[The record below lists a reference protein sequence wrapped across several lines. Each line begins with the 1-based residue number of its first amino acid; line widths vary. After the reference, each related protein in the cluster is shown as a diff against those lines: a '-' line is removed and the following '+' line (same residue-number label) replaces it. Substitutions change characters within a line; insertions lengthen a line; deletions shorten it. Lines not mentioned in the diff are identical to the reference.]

1 MSAPKPTSRLVFEKY
16 DANGDGTIDS
26 AELKAMC
33 RELGRELTARE
44 LLHALRQLDADGDGR
59 VSYDEFL
66 AWWSHGLSVDVV
78 MRNSPTQLRSAT
90 IARPTSG
97 AAASAARP
105 ADVDD
110 LTAISDLSEA
120 SLVRTLG
127 ARYAARRIYTRNG
140 PMLIALNPQRDLPE
154 LYTPE
159 VVERYAQSDGA
170 RAALPPHIFGVAA
183 RAFAEL
189 QNERRSQVLL
199 VSGESGSGKTET
211 TKAALKLVS
220 AMALSAA
227 AAAGSGEPAAFGTPR
242 LEARLLQTSPVLE
255 AFGNAKTV
263 RNHNSSR
270 FGKLVVLQCTSA
282 GALASCAVETYLLE
296 KSRVVSHAAAERNY
310 HIFYQLLAG
319 APAPRRRDLRLSGP
333 SSSFRYLRGGP
344 QQLTGVDD
352 AAAYDETIAALRA
365 VGLGD
370 TELGGVQ
377 RVVAGVLQL
386 GELEYVGGEAAAL
399 SNEPRLADA
408 CALLGCDPADLRTAT
423 TSRRLKV
430 GRDWISTGL
439 STKEAVEAADALAK
453 ALYERLFSHLL
464 RLINR
469 CLAGGDGGAAALPAP
484 RETLASPLARRPS
497 HGRRAQPRSPE
508 KAPPSPFE
516 LRRAASV
523 HEPADESFFG
533 VLDIF
538 GFEDFERNSLEQL
551 AINYANERLQATFNR
566 VVFAAALADYRA
578 EGVGV
583 ADLAYPDNA
592 AVINAIDGRPHGVL
606 PLLQDECSIGS
617 GSDDS
622 LLAKLRAHASTPSN
636 LPGGAVLRTTRR
648 EPDSFVLS
656 HFAGDVRYSVAGFL
670 AKNKDPLHEDLLLA
684 MQESTDPLV
693 RSLFAPQPP
702 PSAAGRKGGLSSPLA
717 AAAAAAPRRGAGA
730 GRFRGVMLAFQQQLA
745 QLLTLVDKAEPSFV
759 RCVKPNASATP
770 DSYDAECVAVQLRA
784 AGVAEAVRIARSGY
798 AIRLPF
804 ARFAEEY
811 ELLLKLDA
819 QAPPSLALADARTV
833 CEAVLRASGV
843 GAGAGNRVAMGRTK
857 VFLATEAV
865 DELRTARR
873 ALHARY
879 AELLQRSGRG
889 MLGRAAARAER
900 ARREEEAR
908 RRAEEEAR
916 VRRALEEE
924 ERRLREEERRRAAEA
939 AEAEARAAQ
948 EAALR
953 EKVRQAE
960 ARLRAEEERKRA
972 AEEAAAAEAAEAAE
986 RAARE
991 AEARERLAAQQQ
1003 AEASMQAAAQLRR
1016 HALDERLKAEQRD
1029 SQRDLLRAASGAGSS
1044 SFSSS
1049 LPAPSRESPP
1059 AYVKGMSDLALPAT
1073 TALFGK
1079 RPKKPTGAPAAA
1091 PTYVDPLAAV
1101 AARPPAAAPAAA
1113 AFVDAY
1119 DAPSLPPPP
1128 LETASSSDYDL
1139 PPPPPP
1145 DDDDGAGDG
1154 DDVGGDAADAA
1165 ESAPPLLRMMT
1176 EDAMATLGA
1185 VSSEEYHG
1193 ILEYAAYLGM
1203 DPDADGRLLWIARD
1217 ALHASVPEPWVEG
1230 LDLRNRLYYHN
1241 TVTRET
1247 LREHPLDEYYRQLY
1261 LSHKGEPSA
1270 LDGAAPDS
1278 PVLLRALPPDAPP
1291 GMALPS
1297 SAAATTTAPGAVEL
1311 EAAHAFD
1318 AQQRQPLPAELRPR
1332 LTPADGDGFDDGA
1345 PPPEE
1350 VAALVG
1356 ADGVPFSPFARDYRG
1371 LRRALLRAPWH
1382 GGVMKGC
1389 VRRTKAALGGTRY
1402 DFYIE
1407 LPGHRLF
1414 VMAAAKLKRS
1424 FSAYY
1429 CVCME
1434 TAALSRDSPH
1444 YLGKLRAG
1452 GVGGADW
1459 AMYDNGLSEKE
1470 AAGDAMLRRR
1480 QLLGVTYERN
1490 LLGAG
1495 GPARLEVL
1503 VPRDASADGDA
1514 ASLPPPDDGE
1524 ATLAER
1530 WKAGERDGLLRLRN
1544 KEPEWSDELGTYTLE
1559 YNGRATL
1566 ASVKNIQLAADA
1578 AVEGGHAELYFQL
1591 GKVSDDRFNVD
1602 WKAPLSA
1609 MQAFGVA
1616 LSAFDSKLAC
1626 APAPP
1631 ALRAA
1636 LTTAGSFRRGRKKP
1650 AARSSTPPPPD
1661 ASPLASPARLD
1672 GESLRL
1678 EPSMESSEVG
1688 DYGAV
1693 TPR

>member
-1 MSAPKPTSRLVFEKY
+1 
-16 DANGDGTIDS
+16 
-26 AELKAMC
+26 
-33 RELGRELTARE
+33 
-44 LLHALRQLDADGDGR
+44 
-59 VSYDEFL
+59 
-66 AWWSHGLSVDVV
+66 
-78 MRNSPTQLRSAT
+78 
-90 IARPTSG
+90 
-97 AAASAARP
+97 
-105 ADVDD
+105 
-110 LTAISDLSEA
+110 
-120 SLVRTLG
+120 
-127 ARYAARRIYTRNG
+127 
-140 PMLIALNPQRDLPE
+140 
-154 LYTPE
+154 
-159 VVERYAQSDGA
+159 
-170 RAALPPHIFGVAA
+170 
-183 RAFAEL
+183 
-189 QNERRSQVLL
+189 
-199 VSGESGSGKTET
+199 
-211 TKAALKLVS
+211 
-220 AMALSAA
+220 
-227 AAAGSGEPAAFGTPR
+227 
-242 LEARLLQTSPVLE
+242 
-255 AFGNAKTV
+255 
-263 RNHNSSR
+263 
-270 FGKLVVLQCTSA
+270 
-282 GALASCAVETYLLE
+282 
-296 KSRVVSHAAAERNY
+296 
-310 HIFYQLLAG
+310 
-319 APAPRRRDLRLSGP
+319 
-333 SSSFRYLRGGP
+333 
-344 QQLTGVDD
+344 
-352 AAAYDETIAALRA
+352 
-365 VGLGD
+365 
-370 TELGGVQ
+370 
-377 RVVAGVLQL
+377 
-386 GELEYVGGEAAAL
+386 
-399 SNEPRLADA
+399 
-408 CALLGCDPADLRTAT
+408 
-423 TSRRLKV
+423 
-430 GRDWISTGL
+430 
-439 STKEAVEAADALAK
+439 
-453 ALYERLFSHLL
+453 
-464 RLINR
+464 
-469 CLAGGDGGAAALPAP
+469 
-484 RETLASPLARRPS
+484 
-497 HGRRAQPRSPE
+497 
-508 KAPPSPFE
+508 
-516 LRRAASV
+516 
-523 HEPADESFFG
+523 
-533 VLDIF
+533 
-538 GFEDFERNSLEQL
+538 
-551 AINYANERLQATFNR
+551 
-566 VVFAAALADYRA
+566 
-578 EGVGV
+578 
-583 ADLAYPDNA
+583 
-592 AVINAIDGRPHGVL
+592 
-606 PLLQDECSIGS
+606 
-617 GSDDS
+617 
-622 LLAKLRAHASTPSN
+622 
-636 LPGGAVLRTTRR
+636 
-648 EPDSFVLS
+648 
-656 HFAGDVRYSVAGFL
+656 
-670 AKNKDPLHEDLLLA
+670 
-684 MQESTDPLV
+684 
-693 RSLFAPQPP
+693 
-702 PSAAGRKGGLSSPLA
+702 
-717 AAAAAAPRRGAGA
+717 
-730 GRFRGVMLAFQQQLA
+730 
-745 QLLTLVDKAEPSFV
+745 
-759 RCVKPNASATP
+759 
-770 DSYDAECVAVQLRA
+770 
-784 AGVAEAVRIARSGY
+784 
-798 AIRLPF
+798 
-804 ARFAEEY
+804 
-811 ELLLKLDA
+811 
-819 QAPPSLALADARTV
+819 
-833 CEAVLRASGV
+833 
-843 GAGAGNRVAMGRTK
+843 
-857 VFLATEAV
+857 
-865 DELRTARR
+865 
-873 ALHARY
+873 
-879 AELLQRSGRG
+879 
-889 MLGRAAARAER
+889 
-900 ARREEEAR
+900 
-908 RRAEEEAR
+908 
-916 VRRALEEE
+916 
-924 ERRLREEERRRAAEA
+924 
-939 AEAEARAAQ
+939 
-948 EAALR
+948 
-953 EKVRQAE
+953 
-960 ARLRAEEERKRA
+960 
-972 AEEAAAAEAAEAAE
+972 
-986 RAARE
+986 
-991 AEARERLAAQQQ
+991 
-1003 AEASMQAAAQLRR
+1003 
-1016 HALDERLKAEQRD
+1016 
-1029 SQRDLLRAASGAGSS
+1029 
-1044 SFSSS
+1044 
-1049 LPAPSRESPP
+1049 
-1059 AYVKGMSDLALPAT
+1059 MSDLALPAT